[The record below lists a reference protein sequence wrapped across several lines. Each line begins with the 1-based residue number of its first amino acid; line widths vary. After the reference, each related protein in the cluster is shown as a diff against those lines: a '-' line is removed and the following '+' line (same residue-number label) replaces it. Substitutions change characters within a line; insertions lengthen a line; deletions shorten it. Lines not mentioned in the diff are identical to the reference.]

1 MSQGTLTKVTART
14 AAEVCRAFKLGD
26 DAKKLLRDGQ
36 TPRAFLDELMAKKH
50 YPDAIR
56 FLAFALPRREAIWWA
71 CQCARQAYGGGAE
84 PKIAAALT
92 ASEKWV
98 VDPSDANRR
107 TAFAAAQAAEIGNPA
122 GSTGAA
128 VFFSGGSLAPPNVPE
143 VKPPD
148 DATAKAA
155 AGAVLLA
162 AVLKEPEK
170 LVVKY
175 QKFLAL
181 GIDVG
186 NGANRWPE
194 KRV

>member
-1 MSQGTLTKVTART
+1 MSQGTLTKVAART

-50 YPDAIR
+50 YPDAIS
-56 FLAFALPRREAIWWA
+56 FLAFALPKREAIWWA
-71 CQCARQAYGGGAE
+71 CVCTRQAYGGSAE
-84 PKIAAALT
+84 PKIAAALL

-98 VDPSDANRR
+98 MDPSDANRR
-107 TAFAAAQAAEIGNPA
+107 TAYAAAEAAEFGNPA

-128 VFFSGGSLAPPNVPE
+128 VFFSGGSIAPPKVTE

-148 DATAKAA
+148 DATAKMVS
-155 AGAVLLA
+155 GAVLLA
-162 AVLKEPEK
+162 AVVKEPEK
-170 LVVKY
+170 VVAKY

-194 KRV
+194 KRA